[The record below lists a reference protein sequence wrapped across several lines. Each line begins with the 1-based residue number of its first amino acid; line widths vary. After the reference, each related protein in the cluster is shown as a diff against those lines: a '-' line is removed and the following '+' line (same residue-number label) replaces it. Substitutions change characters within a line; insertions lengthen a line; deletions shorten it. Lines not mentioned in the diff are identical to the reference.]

1 MVHSGAG
8 ALVRSSFAFAF
19 ALAFALATVATAGCF
34 GPAASPVK
42 LVPYVKLND
51 AEPGRGTEFAF
62 YVESTLAFK
71 QSLPVKAVDLPKGW
85 TFQSEVPV
93 VTILGSRSTSLVV
106 RFTPDRNASFG
117 PHTIGVQVGDTRAD
131 VVVDVRDLGK
141 EPLRAGIG
149 TQVSYVLWYDN
160 GTLIESNDKAV
171 ADQKGLVWNKLDNST
186 PDYTPLKIYVGGKRG
201 TAPPEPYN
209 STGCDTPPCYH
220 PVIPGFDR
228 RLQNAGDGTG
238 MVAGETLAVRAIAS
252 DAYTY
257 AGNEKHPLF
266 GQNLN
271 FLIHVV
277 SVDVLPV
284 RSCALPVCP
293 PTG

>member
-1 MVHSGAG
+1 MVGARRG
-8 ALVRSSFAFAF
+8 QRVRSSLAFAFAF
-19 ALAFALATVATAGCF
+19 AFAALASAGCF
-34 GPAASPVK
+34 GPTASPIK

-51 AEPGRGTEFAF
+51 AQPERGTEFAF

-71 QSLPVKAVDLPKGW
+71 QTLPVKAVDLPKGW
-85 TFQSEVPV
+85 TFQSESKD
-93 VTILGSRSTSLVV
+93 VTVLGSKSTSLVV

-131 VVVDVRDLGK
+131 VVVDVRELGK

-149 TQVSYVLWYDN
+149 TQVTYVLWYDN
-160 GTLIESNDKAV
+160 GTLVETNEKAV
-171 ADQKGLVWNKLDNST
+171 ADQPGLVWNRLDNST

-201 TAPPEPYN
+201 TPPPEPYN

-228 RLQNAGDGTG
+228 RLQNSGDGTG
-238 MVAGETLAVRAIAS
+238 MVAGETLVVRVNAS

-257 AGNEKHPLF
+257 PGNEKHPLY
-266 GQNLN
+266 GQDLN
-271 FLIHVV
+271 FMIHIV
-277 SVDVLPV
+277 SVDVLTA
-284 RSCALPVCP
+284 RSCTLPVCP